1 MTSDMLIRFFENYG
15 WIMTVL
21 ATSGIIIVGFLKAC
35 GAFNKISESY
45 RKYVYFGVSCVISV
59 VACTIYLCASKQFEW
74 ASWGIT
80 AACIIGFT
88 LTLYGVYENTG
99 VRDLLK
105 KVIFTPLKNALKKAE
120 TSIVESSISTE
131 RLGEMALG
139 LGADVLMALAE
150 QAKQKQAEEE
160 PLTIEDSVA
169 DVQEENS
176 TTDTVAEKIVEPGD
190 NTPKIDDK
198 YYG

>member
-131 RLGEMALG
+131 RPGEMALG

>member
-99 VRDLLK
+99 LRDLLK

>member
-99 VRDLLK
+99 LRDLLK
-105 KVIFTPLKNALKKAE
+105 KLIFTPLKNALKKAE

>member
-139 LGADVLMALAE
+139 LGA
-150 QAKQKQAEEE
+150 
-160 PLTIEDSVA
+160 
-169 DVQEENS
+169 
-176 TTDTVAEKIVEPGD
+176 GD
-190 NTPKIDDK
+190 HRRRQRNQ
-198 YYG
+198 

>member
-1 MTSDMLIRFFENYG
+1 M
-15 WIMTVL
+15 
-21 ATSGIIIVGFLKAC
+21 
-35 GAFNKISESY
+35 
-45 RKYVYFGVSCVISV
+45 SCVISV

-99 VRDLLK
+99 LRDLLK

-131 RLGEMALG
+131 RRGEMALG

-176 TTDTVAEKIVEPGD
+176 TTDTAAEKIVEPEK

>member
-35 GAFNKISESY
+35 GVFNKISESY

-99 VRDLLK
+99 LRDLLK

>member
-1 MTSDMLIRFFENYG
+1 M
-15 WIMTVL
+15 
-21 ATSGIIIVGFLKAC
+21 
-35 GAFNKISESY
+35 
-45 RKYVYFGVSCVISV
+45 
-59 VACTIYLCASKQFEW
+59 
-74 ASWGIT
+74 
-80 AACIIGFT
+80 
-88 LTLYGVYENTG
+88 
-99 VRDLLK
+99 
-105 KVIFTPLKNALKKAE
+105 
-120 TSIVESSISTE
+120 ESSISTE

>member
-120 TSIVESSISTE
+120 TSILESSISTE